1 MTETTRR
8 KLLDGGD
15 AGYEYW
21 MEKPQKV
28 IIYIGKKC
36 MMIRGRTDGELP
48 NKI

>member
-8 KLLDGGD
+8 KLLNGGD

-28 IIYIGKKC
+28 IYIGKKC
-36 MMIRGRTDGELP
+36 MMIHGRTDGELQ